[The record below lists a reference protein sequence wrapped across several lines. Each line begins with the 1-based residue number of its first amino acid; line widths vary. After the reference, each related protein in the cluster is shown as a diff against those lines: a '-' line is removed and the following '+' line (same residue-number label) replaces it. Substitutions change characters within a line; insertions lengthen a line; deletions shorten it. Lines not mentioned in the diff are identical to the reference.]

1 MKIKVRMGDE
11 ERALELPEGSTGQGL
26 SAHLASAPGRQETL
40 EFFDDKGRLYPDCQ
54 VIVNGLVKT
63 AELQAKLK
71 DGDRVESER
80 IVIAGG

>member
-11 ERALELPEGSTGQGL
+11 ERALELPEGSTVGEL
-26 SAHLASAPGRQETL
+26 SAHLASSGRQETS

>member
-1 MKIKVRMGDE
+1 MKIKVRMGYE
-11 ERALELPEGSTGQGL
+11 ERALELPEGSTMGEL
-26 SAHLASAPGRQETL
+26 LAHLASASGRQETS

-63 AELQAKLK
+63 AELQEELK
-71 DGDRVESER
+71 DGDHVEIDR